1 MKSTKGRFALMVA
14 LATLGLVIALGIR
27 PISAERILAVY
38 ALALA
43 GLGMLALTRAADGA
57 DEFPPESLFEQWLS
71 APAEVNVRPPEL
83 VRTERDITLGSSNA
97 GHLHRRL
104 LPLLRE
110 AAAARLA
117 SHHHVDVERR
127 PEEARRLL
135 GDEAWELLRP
145 DRPEPAD
152 RNAKGMSLSRIGEL
166 VGTLERL

>member
-1 MKSTKGRFALMVA
+1 MKSTRRRFALTVA
-14 LATLGLVIALGIR
+14 LATLGLVIALGLH
-27 PISAERILAVY
+27 PTSTERILAVY

-71 APAEVNVRPPEL
+71 TPAEVNVRPPEL

-110 AAAARLA
+110 AAAVRLA
-117 SHHHVDVERR
+117 SHHHVDLERR

-135 GDEAWELLRP
+135 GDEAWQLLRP

-152 RNAKGMSLSRIGEL
+152 RNAKGMSLHGIGEL